1 MLVVLVVLGLIV
13 LALTMIC
20 HIIVIVASNYLLVD
34 FVLALNS
41 HRAVVGFHGA
51 AWTKGSQKI
60 KFAPLKVH
68 SAFPCNEGEKQHSK
82 TTETRIVVL
91 PIEYRI
97 EYYYGNVSKK
107 DERVDFCHCS
117 KALL

>member
-1 MLVVLVVLGLIV
+1 MF
-13 LALTMIC
+13 C
-20 HIIVIVASNYLLVD
+20 HIIVVVASNFLLVD

-60 KFAPLKVH
+60 KFAPSH
-68 SAFPCNEGEKQHSK
+68 STLCFFPSNDGEKQHSK
-82 TTETRIVVL
+82 TTETRIVVVL

-97 EYYYGNVSKK
+97 EYYYRNRTKK
-107 DERVDFCHCS
+107 DESVFFVIAAKLSCKLCGFKLS
-117 KALL
+117 